1 MSKPISGHFSGTTG
15 YTSSK
20 KIISQFQNK
29 HVKIS
34 SKALDT
40 REHPTKF
47 KQMSSKKLKILRK
60 KIEDRTIT
68 KEEYKR
74 LHWQKRLT
82 TRRNTA
88 IKEFW
93 KSEIRRIKLGLPTT
107 RNWSAKQLQE
117 ILSGKKPTFK
127 GKTMASH
134 HLYSVSKYPHL
145 ANRKELIYPAT
156 VYEHIYGFHGG
167 NTKNSLPGIP
177 IRNIKEF

>member
-15 YTSSK
+15 YTISN
-20 KIISQFQNK
+20 KISSQFPTK

-34 SKALDT
+34 SKTFDT
-40 REHPTKF
+40 REHPTKY
-47 KQMSSKKLKILRK
+47 KQMSSKKLKALREK
-60 KIEDRTIT
+60 LNSRTIT
-68 KEEYKR
+68 KSEYKR
-74 LHWQKRLT
+74 LSWQNRLT

-93 KSEIRRIKLGLPTT
+93 KSEIRKIKLGLPTT
-107 RNWSAKQLQE
+107 RNWSAKQRQE
-117 ILSGKKPTFK
+117 ILSGKRPTFK
-127 GKTMASH
+127 GKAMASH

-167 NTKNSLPGIP
+167 NTRKSLPGVP
-177 IRNIKEF
+177 IRDIKEF